1 MTPNKHIA
9 IRAVQAEL
17 CQKCRDNFPLPV
29 AEDYFDQQVIAGYVE
44 RRTACA
50 LQSAHCKPC
59 LPRPSAVSLQQAM
72 QDALFAVQAA
82 LQLATEHICTS
93 DEWDDLANMDAGQV
107 VELVADR
114 IALLA
119 LAAPQP
125 FHHFEREWFKA
136 AAGIN
141 LACGA
146 LNRAEGQSFTL
157 FQAVKAAFTQGWVL
171 VEAKHVA

>member
-1 MTPNKHIA
+1 MTLNKHIA
-9 IRAVQAEL
+9 IRAVQAEP

-29 AEDYFDQQVIAGYVE
+29 AVDYFDQQVIAGYVE
-44 RRTACA
+44 RRTACG
-50 LQSAHCKPC
+50 LQPAYCKPC

-72 QDALFAVQAA
+72 QDALSAVQAV

-93 DEWDDLANMDAGQV
+93 DEWDDLANTDAGQV
-107 VELVADR
+107 LELVADH

-125 FHHFEREWFKA
+125 FYHFEREWFKA

-146 LNRAEGQSFTL
+146 LNSAEGQSFAM
-157 FQAVKAAFTQGWVL
+157 FQAVKAAFAQEWAS